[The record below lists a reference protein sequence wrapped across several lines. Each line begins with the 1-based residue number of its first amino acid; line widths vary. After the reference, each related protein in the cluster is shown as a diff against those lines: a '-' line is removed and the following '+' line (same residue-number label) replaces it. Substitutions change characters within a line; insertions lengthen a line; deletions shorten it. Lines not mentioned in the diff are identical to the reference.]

1 MRLGGLLQTEE
12 FLNALFVAAGNCSG
26 VGEVTFLLGGL
37 FGENVALESVLS
49 LDFS

>member
-1 MRLGGLLQTEE
+1 MLSGLFEAKEL
-12 FLNALFVAAGNCSG
+12 FNALFVAGGNGTG

-49 LDFS
+49 LDFF